1 MSDTKGFASGRS
13 LQLRALDFINDGVLI
28 CDPSGQVVYADPAMA
43 RILGVALERLNGRS
57 LEEIAASLKFENA
70 QTLSDIRKS
79 VEESGTWHGEADVVG
94 DGGQPLHLD
103 IRFRL
108 LSDTEDRRLGM
119 LMVARDITRERSL
132 ERQVLQSQQMELIE
146 NLSIGIAHE
155 FKNLLTVIMA
165 YASLLQDQTR
175 GQPMEKD
182 VAKILEAAQMAN
194 ELTSRLVAVTRHSPP
209 KIEDVDVFDIIKDV
223 EAVLRKTLPRNIA
236 FFVPERAK
244 LPKIHTDSAILY
256 RAILNLCLNARDA
269 MPNGGNLAIE
279 TDVVQIE
286 QEDVALHPD
295 RVPGTYVAIS
305 ITDTGQGM
313 PPDIKKRIFEPFF
326 TTKKGGTG
334 LGLSVVQHLIRGM
347 GGWLTVYSEPNLGSC
362 FRIYMPA
369 VVGQQQPVLVEEGA
383 ASAAAAPGGDE
394 TLLVVDDDPLALA
407 ICHRLLHR
415 AGYIVHKA
423 ASGEEALQWFRQH
436 SYDTDLV
443 LLDVVMPY
451 MNGEEVYREMVR
463 IRPDIKILIV
473 SGFTPKTAERLLHI
487 SGAKFLSKPYSR
499 SQLLHTV
506 RDVLD
511 QKK

>member
-1 MSDTKGFASGRS
+1 MSDTIGYFPGRS

-28 CDPSGQVVYADPAMA
+28 CDPGGQVVYVDPAMA
-43 RILGVALERLNGRS
+43 RILGMPLERFTDKS
-57 LEEIAASLKFENA
+57 FDEVAASLKFENA
-70 QTLSDIRKS
+70 LTLSEIRKS
-79 VEESGTWHGEADVVG
+79 LDESGMWHGEADVIG
-94 DGGQPLHLD
+94 DRGQPLHLD
-103 IRFRL
+103 VRLRL
-108 LSDTEDRRLGM
+108 LSDAENRKLGII
-119 LMVARDITRERSL
+119 MVVRDITRERSL

-182 VAKILEAAQMAN
+182 VGKILEAAQMAN
-194 ELTSRLVAVTRHSPP
+194 ELVSRLEAVTRHTPP
-209 KIEDVDVFDIIKDV
+209 RLEDVDVFDIIKDV

-244 LPKIHTDSAILY
+244 LPKIHTDPAILY

-269 MPNGGNLAIE
+269 MPDGGNLAIE
-279 TDVVQIE
+279 ADVVRVE
-286 QEDVALHPD
+286 HEDVAAHPD
-295 RVPGTYVAIS
+295 RMPGTYVTVS
-305 ITDTGQGM
+305 VTDTGHGM
-313 PPDIKKRIFEPFF
+313 TPDVKRRIFEPFF

-334 LGLSVVQHLIRGM
+334 LGLSVVQHLIHGM

-362 FRIYMPA
+362 FRIYVPTVA
-369 VVGQQQPVLVEEGA
+369 GQHQPVVIEETA
-383 ASAAAAPGGDE
+383 PSSAPTPGGQE
-394 TLLVVDDDPLALA
+394 MLLVVDDDPLALA
-407 ICHRLLHR
+407 ICQRLLR
-415 AGYIVHKA
+415 KAGYKVHKA
-423 ASGEEALQWFRQH
+423 SGGEEALQWFRQH
-436 SYDTDLV
+436 SQETDLV

-451 MNGEEVYREMVR
+451 MNGEDVYREMVR
-463 IRPDIKILIV
+463 IRPDIKILVV

-487 SGAKFLSKPYSR
+487 SGAKFLSKPYSIT
-499 SQLLHTV
+499 QLLQTV